1 LYWPAGKRAQPSPLG
16 PAFARAE
23 AHPGRDDAT
32 PYNGYFFRIIAAQGP
47 AAGGGAY
54 SYLAHGRMIGGFA
67 LIAFPAKYG
76 STGIKTFIVND
87 DDTVFQNDLG
97 ADTRTIA
104 EKTTIFNPG
113 RGWSQAK
120 I

>member
-1 LYWPAGKRAQPSPLG
+1 LQRRVRRQAAALQLPARSGKER
-16 PAFARAE
+16 
-23 AHPGRDDAT
+23 
-32 PYNGYFFRIIAAQGP
+32 
-47 AAGGGAY
+47 
-54 SYLAHGRMIGGFA
+54 GGFA

-113 RGWSQAK
+113 WGWSQAK